1 MQYNTITI
9 QYNIEQYNTKECNAI
24 QYNAVEYNTIQWN
37 TIKKKERH
45 DNTHTHL
52 K

>member
-1 MQYNTITI
+1 MQN
-9 QYNIEQYNTKECNAI
+9 NAI
-24 QYNAVEYNTIQWN
+24 QCSGAQHNTMKYY
-37 TIKKKERH
+37 KKKERH